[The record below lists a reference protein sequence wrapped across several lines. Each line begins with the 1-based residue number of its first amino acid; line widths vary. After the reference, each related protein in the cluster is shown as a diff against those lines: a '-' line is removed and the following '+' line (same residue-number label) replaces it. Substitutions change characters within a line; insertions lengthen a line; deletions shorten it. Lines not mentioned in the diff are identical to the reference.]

1 MSPGMLWSPPRR
13 ALGGPWGALWGH
25 RCSPRLG
32 GFAGRG
38 CGNPDPPPGWSLGA
52 VGNLSHP
59 SAPPHARRSR
69 SGGRAREI
77 VFTK

>member
-1 MSPGMLWSPPRR
+1 MSPGMLWSPPQH

-25 RCSPRLG
+25 RCSPRSG
-32 GFAGRG
+32 GLAGRG
-38 CGNPDPPPGWSLGA
+38 CGNPDPLLAGPWGLWGTCPTPVL
-52 VGNLSHP
+52 
-59 SAPPHARRSR
+59 PPHAGRSR